1 MRLHVDGMTCA
12 HCERAIEAAV
22 AGLGGQARV
31 DRAAGTV
38 DVAGAVDEAAVRR
51 AIEAE
56 GYRVVVAPEADTAGG
71 ACCGGGCHG

>member
-12 HCERAIEAAV
+12 HCERAIETAV
-22 AGLGGQARV
+22 AARGGRAHV
-31 DRAAGTV
+31 DRAGGIVEV
-38 DVAGAVDEAAVRR
+38 DGALDEAAVRR

-56 GYRVVVAPEADTAGG
+56 GYRVAATPAADAPDA